1 MFDLSHIVKVYEG
14 KRLEAWRGGLKNHE
28 CNTSLNKYWQLQY
41 YNKKILHL
49 IQLFQAM
56 DNLNLWQN
64 AC

>member
-1 MFDLSHIVKVYEG
+1 MKARDLKHNM
-14 KRLEAWRGGLKNHE
+14 GGLKNHE

-41 YNKKILHL
+41 YNKKILDL
-49 IQLFQAM
+49 IELFQAM